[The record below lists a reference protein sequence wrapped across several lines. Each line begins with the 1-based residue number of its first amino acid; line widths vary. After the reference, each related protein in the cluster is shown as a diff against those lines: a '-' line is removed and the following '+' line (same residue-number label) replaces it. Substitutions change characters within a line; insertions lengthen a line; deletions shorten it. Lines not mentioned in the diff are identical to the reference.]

1 MSICIELLKNYVK
14 KILMKDILSIFSF
27 IVSIKYNIIKTNF
40 VRFFFQN
47 FLHKT
52 NLPHIQDNSGFFIL
66 LNLKNLNFFLKLKTL
81 FLQSLFLFS
90 FFDIFC
96 CLSLINSNFFSFWLI
111 SFVFIFS

>member
-1 MSICIELLKNYVK
+1 MSILYRIIKKVCK
-14 KILMKDILSIFSF
+14 KILMKGILSIFNF

-40 VRFFFQN
+40 VRYFFQN

-81 FLQSLFLFS
+81 FLQSLFLFTS
-90 FFDIFC
+90 FDIFC
-96 CLSLINSNFFSFWLI
+96 YLSLINSNFFSFWLI